1 MKAGPR
7 GGLLFLTTLVVASLL
22 APYLAPFAADAL
34 DLANRRA
41 APSLLHWF
49 GTDELGRDVLTRV
62 LVGARVSL
70 AIGVL
75 SALMSAA
82 IGVAVGAVAGYAGR
96 WVDDALMR
104 ATDAMLAIP
113 RLPLLMLG
121 AAVLQPG
128 VPMLILLV
136 AAAGWMETARV
147 VRAEVQSLS
156 SLDFV
161 QAARAIGA
169 NPLGVIVRHIVPGI
183 IPAATV
189 ATTLAIGRGI
199 LLEST
204 MSFFGVGVQPPTA
217 SWGNM
222 LYQAQTAM
230 TSEPWLAIFP
240 GLFIFATVLACN
252 AVGDAIGSS
261 PSQRQAVP

>member
-7 GGLLFLTTLVVASLL
+7 GGLLFLATLVVASLL

-41 APSLLHWF
+41 APSMVHGF

-82 IGVAVGAVAGYAGR
+82 IGVAVGSVAGYAGR

-113 RLPLLMLG
+113 RLPLLMLV
-121 AAVLQPG
+121 AAFVRPS
-128 VPMLILLV
+128 VPLLV
-136 AAAGWMETARV
+136 VLVSAVSWMECARAVRPVVRSLTAEDFVSAAHALGAHPARV
-147 VRAEVQSLS
+147 L
-156 SLDFV
+156 
-161 QAARAIGA
+161 ARHVLPG
-169 NPLGVIVRHIVPGI
+169 LVPVV
-183 IPAATV
+183 AV
-189 ATTLAIGRGI
+189 ATTLAVGRGI
-199 LLEST
+199 LLESAI
-204 MSFFGVGVQPPTA
+204 SFFGVGVQPPLP

-222 LYQAQTAM
+222 LWQAQSAM
-230 TSEPWLAIFP
+230 STEPWLAVFP
-240 GLFIFATVLACN
+240 GVAIFVTVLACN
-252 AVGDAIGSS
+252 AVGDALADGATRAR
-261 PSQRQAVP
+261 RQ

>member
-7 GGLLFLTTLVVASLL
+7 GGLLFLATLVVASLL

-96 WVDDALMR
+96 WVDDVLMR
-104 ATDAMLAIP
+104 ATDAILRLRLGVDGEDAVADGELALHSQIH
-113 RLPLLMLG
+113 
-121 AAVLQPG
+121 
-128 VPMLILLV
+128 
-136 AAAGWMETARV
+136 
-147 VRAEVQSLS
+147 
-156 SLDFV
+156 
-161 QAARAIGA
+161 QAARRFIRDDLEMIGLA
-169 NPLGVIVRHIVPGI
+169 LDDAAERDVTVIRRLLVP
-183 IPAATV
+183 
-189 ATTLAIGRGI
+189 
-199 LLEST
+199 
-204 MSFFGVGVQPPTA
+204 
-217 SWGNM
+217 W
-222 LYQAQTAM
+222 
-230 TSEPWLAIFP
+230 
-240 GLFIFATVLACN
+240 
-252 AVGDAIGSS
+252 
-261 PSQRQAVP
+261 

>member
-7 GGLLFLTTLVVASLL
+7 GGLLFLALLVVASLL

-41 APSLLHWF
+41 APSLVHVF

-82 IGVAVGAVAGYAGR
+82 IGVAVGAVAGYAGG
-96 WVDDALMR
+96 WLDDALMR

-128 VPMLILLV
+128 VPMLI
-136 AAAGWMETARV
+136 RH
-147 VRAEVQSLS
+147 QSLY
-156 SLDFV
+156 
-161 QAARAIGA
+161 G
-169 NPLGVIVRHIVPGI
+169 
-183 IPAATV
+183 
-189 ATTLAIGRGI
+189 
-199 LLEST
+199 
-204 MSFFGVGVQPPTA
+204 
-217 SWGNM
+217 
-222 LYQAQTAM
+222 
-230 TSEPWLAIFP
+230 
-240 GLFIFATVLACN
+240 
-252 AVGDAIGSS
+252 
-261 PSQRQAVP
+261 